1 MIDSNEILPRQ
12 REETQEAIY
21 KLPCYD
27 PENQL
32 GVKDLDEL
40 YPEWQA
46 DRPDADPFVLL
57 CDVAKTN
64 EMRALASMRHTSI
77 GIIQGIGDDG
87 LERAMK
93 TAMPPEVGGQFQG
106 HGFGKSGSAIQELD
120 RVLKNGIDS
129 KRTFYTTTLLYT
141 PEAGGALGAD
151 MPFTTGGLISVF
163 GRGDFQGEQG
173 IQSVVVGAWYINAI
187 DAMRKN
193 YPDITFVPWHDAPE
207 YYTGLVNAAEGTE
220 YRAGEIDDS
229 IKPIPSPFERRIG
242 VTAITAP
249 ELMPTDE
256 ELTGVASDSE
266 FPLVW

>member
-1 MIDSNEILPRQ
+1 MIDANNAEIVSKEHVSDVVL
-12 REETQEAIY
+12 
-21 KLPCYD
+21 KLSRYN
-27 PENQL
+27 PEHQL
-32 GVKDLDEL
+32 GVGDLDNL
-40 YPEWQA
+40 YPEWRA

-77 GIIQGIGDDG
+77 GIIQAIGDDG
-87 LERAMK
+87 LERVMRK
-93 TAMPPEVGGQFQG
+93 AMPPEVGGQFQG

-129 KRTFYTTTLLYT
+129 ERTFYTTTLRYT
-141 PEAGGALGAD
+141 PEAGGSLGAD

-163 GRGDFQGEQG
+163 GRGDSQGEQG

-187 DAMRKN
+187 DAMREN
-193 YPDITFVPWHDAPE
+193 YPDVVFVPWHDAPE

-256 ELTGVASDSE
+256 EITVVASDSE